1 MLSTS
6 RSSAEVQSGGRRVG
20 RRRLPP
26 FADWPLRYKLLVPIL
41 AVSLIPL
48 LVLLALAVTY
58 ASGALQERARA
69 DAASDTLKVRAALE
83 NATAKVAQDLLI
95 VSNASESAVYGSQ
108 PVTRNA
114 FLAGLNSVWQ
124 YQEIAAYDGSGIWI
138 GGTNPQ
144 NNENVAGR
152 EWFQQ
157 ALGLPAG
164 AVVFSDPDIAPDAQ
178 RAVFSVATPVHRAD
192 GRLLGVVRIIW
203 DPSQLIAQARAGY
216 PNKQIDLYDRQG
228 RLFATTRQNA
238 RLGAVG
244 AERPPVRASRGV
256 GVPGAAPAGTV
267 VYDAGEEAVIAGY
280 SRLTPTAVL
289 QGMDWPLVLE
299 ESQARA
305 LAAVGE
311 LRNTALLVLLVAVL
325 LVTAVALVL
334 SRALAR
340 PAVTLAEVAR
350 RVQAGDLAAR
360 APVTSRD
367 ELGQVAESMNA
378 MLDEVTA
385 LVQTREERDALQR
398 QITKLLDEVSTVAE
412 GDLTVQAEVSADL
425 IGSVADAFNYMVGE
439 LRSIIENVNRTSA
452 EVAQATAEILETSGE
467 LAQQSEQQAR
477 RIVEATAAVDQMAQV
492 AQGVARNAA
501 TGSEIA
507 TVARRNA
514 DEGADAVR
522 QTIDGMSRIRSQVQE
537 TSKKIKRLGESSQE
551 IGQIVQLIQEIADQ
565 TNLLALNAAITAAMA
580 GEHGRGFAV
589 VADEVRRLAERASAA
604 TRQIAELV
612 KSIQMDT
619 AEAVVA
625 MENGTREVVEGSRLA
640 ETAGQRLVAINE
652 VVAQLAELIHA
663 MAEAAEQQA
672 QASVGVKDA
681 MAEISHTTR
690 LATATTRQAA
700 ESVDYLARLAEQL
713 QASVAAFR
721 LGPTEATALPAAGAR
736 QPAA

>member
-1 MLSTS
+1 MLSTPGSAAMMQSDGRLHRAGGWS
-6 RSSAEVQSGGRRVG
+6 R
-20 RRRLPP
+20 
-26 FADWPLRYKLLVPIL
+26 FADWPLRYKLLVPL
-41 AVSLIPL
+41 LVVSLLPL
-48 LVLLALAVTY
+48 LILLTLAVTY
-58 ASGALQERARA
+58 ATGALQERMRA

-83 NATAKVAQDLLI
+83 NATNKVAQDLLI
-95 VSNASESAVYGSQ
+95 VANASESAVYGAQ

-114 FLAGLNSVWQ
+114 FLGGLNSVWQ
-124 YQEIAAYDGSGIWI
+124 YQEISAYDGSGIWI
-138 GGTNPQ
+138 GGTNAQ
-144 NNENVAGR
+144 NTENVAGR
-152 EWFQQ
+152 EWYQQ

-164 AVVFSDPDIAPDAQ
+164 TVVFSEPEIAADAQ
-178 RAVFSVATPVHRAD
+178 RAVFSVATPVFRAD
-192 GRLLGVVRIIW
+192 GRLLGVVRIVW
-203 DPSQLIAQARAGY
+203 DPSLLITQARAGY
-216 PNKQIDLYDRQG
+216 PTKQLDLYDRQG
-228 RLFATTRQNA
+228 RLFATTRPNA
-238 RLGAVG
+238 RLGAVA
-244 AERPPVRASRGV
+244 AERPPVQASRALAGTAV
-256 GVPGAAPAGTV
+256 GTV
-267 VYDAGEEAVIAGY
+267 VYNASGEDVIAGY
-280 SRLTPTAVL
+280 SRLTPTRLL
-289 QGMDWPLVLE
+289 QGMDWSLVVE
-299 ESQARA
+299 ESVAQA
-305 LAAVGE
+305 LAAVTD
-311 LRNTALLVLLVAVL
+311 LRNMALLVLLIGVL

-334 SRALAR
+334 SRVLAR
-340 PAVTLAEVAR
+340 PAVELAEVAH

-367 ELGQVAESMNA
+367 ELGRVAESLNA

-412 GDLTVQAEVSADL
+412 GDLTVQAEVTPDV
-425 IGSVADAFNYMVGE
+425 IGSVADAFNYMVAE
-439 LRSIIENVNRTSA
+439 LRSIIENVNRTTT

-477 RIVEATAAVDQMAQV
+477 RIVEATVAVDQMAQV

-514 DEGADAVR
+514 DEGAEAVR
-522 QTIDGMSRIRSQVQE
+522 QTIDGMARIRGQVQE
-537 TSKKIKRLGESSQE
+537 TAKKIKRLGESSQE

-681 MAEISHTTR
+681 MAEISQVTR

-721 LGPTEATALPAAGAR
+721 LGPTEPPALEAAAAR